1 MEKNEFEVIIIGGS
15 YSGLSAAMTLGRA
28 IRSTLI
34 IDSKQPCNSQTPHA
48 HNFITQDGF
57 SPAQIAKAAKD
68 QVAVY
73 PTIQFMEDMVVSA
86 IGEDFNFTVTTA
98 KGLQISA
105 KKLLFA
111 TGIEDQLPDIP
122 GLSACWGIS
131 VIHCPYCHGYEYK
144 DQPMG
149 ILSNDENT
157 LDFSKLISN
166 WNKDLRVFTNGAP
179 KFSAA
184 QQQEIKD
191 LKVKLIEKPIAS
203 IEHVAGK
210 LTGIRF
216 SDGTI
221 EEIDALYTRAPFIQH
236 CPVPEEMGCEID
248 KRGYILTDDFKKTTI
263 PGIYAAGDNI
273 SPMRSIANAVA
284 AGSIAGARINH
295 ELITA

>member
-1 MEKNEFEVIIIGGS
+1 MEKHEFEVIIIGGS
-15 YSGLSAAMTLGRA
+15 YSGLSAAMSLGRA
-28 IRSTLI
+28 IRKTLI
-34 IDSKQPCNSQTPHA
+34 IDSGQPCNIQTPHA

-57 SPAQIAKAAKD
+57 SPANIAKAAKD
-68 QVAVY
+68 QVSVY
-73 PTIQFMEDMVVSA
+73 PTIHFMEDTVVSA

-98 KGLQISA
+98 KRIQIRA

-111 TGIEDQLPDIP
+111 TGVADQLPEIP
-122 GLSACWGIS
+122 GLSSCWGIS

-166 WNKDLRVFTNGAP
+166 WNKDLRVFTNGEP
-179 KFSAA
+179 KFSTA
-184 QQQEIKD
+184 QRQEIKD
-191 LKVKLIEKPIAS
+191 LKVTIIEKPIAS
-203 IEHVAGK
+203 IEHVAGQ

-216 SDGTI
+216 LDGTVEKI
-221 EEIDALYTRAPFIQH
+221 EALYTRPPFIQH
-236 CPVPEEMGCEID
+236 CTVPQEIGCELD

-284 AGSIAGARINH
+284 AGSIAGAMLNH
-295 ELITA
+295 ELITT